1 LSPRANRGMAAIWEP
16 RHSIT
21 AEYFALLLEFSAAL
35 AIPNIHVDSAS
46 SFDGRVAGSVSDFEL
61 GSAKAAM

>member
-46 SFDGRVAGSVSDFEL
+46 SFDGRVPGV
-61 GSAKAAM
+61 